1 MAYKMKTS
9 IPSLCSSPLQ
19 SNDPKKRGRL
29 HIENIDGIKNKNT
42 AEQSSDNS
50 NLRVNENFDTN
61 DSFVNTKI
69 NDPKGVLNREIK
81 KREHTKGYRYKS
93 EKDGSITLRGRR
105 GN

>member
-1 MAYKMKTS
+1 MAYKMKAS

-19 SNDPKKRGRL
+19 INEPKKRGRL

-50 NLRVNENFDTN
+50 NLRVNENYDTN

-69 NDPKGVLNREIK
+69 NDPKGVLNREAR
-81 KREHTKGYRYKS
+81 KREYNKGYRYKS
-93 EKDGSITLRGRR
+93 EKDGSITLKGRK

>member
-19 SNDPKKRGRL
+19 NNDPKKRGRL

-42 AEQSSDNS
+42 AEQFSDNS

-69 NDPKGVLNREIK
+69 NDPKGCLLYTSPSPRDSDSS
-81 KREHTKGYRYKS
+81 RMPS
-93 EKDGSITLRGRR
+93 SA
-105 GN
+105 

>member
-1 MAYKMKTS
+1 MTYKMKN
-9 IPSLCSSPLQ
+9 SLSGLCNSPLQ
-19 SNDPKKRGRL
+19 NSDDPKRGRL

-42 AEQSSDNS
+42 EEQSSDNS

-69 NDPKGVLNREIK
+69 NDPRGVLNRPVK
-81 KREHTKGYRYKS
+81 KREFKKGYRYKE